1 MKLAN
6 QIRLLAISLWLISS
20 LIDLT
25 VIVPEMVN
33 PSIGDIVMPILSML
47 SALLFGYAIYLD
59 EYY

>member
-6 QIRLLAISLWLISS
+6 QLRLLAISLWLISS

-59 EYY
+59 EYF